1 MTKEVKIRKV
11 TLVAFVFFV
20 LFLSCARKR
29 ERRFIKEA
37 ISTITTRSVIRFW
50 DVDCSIPF
58 FLLLE
63 RAK

>member
-1 MTKEVKIRKV
+1 MTKEVKLRKV

-50 DVDCSIPF
+50 DVDCGIPF
-58 FLLLE
+58 LLLLE

>member
-1 MTKEVKIRKV
+1 MTKEVKLRKV

-50 DVDCSIPF
+50 DVDCGIPF